1 MSAPDAARP
10 APTSWTSWLA
20 GHDRRMTLLELAPGL
35 LPPGAL
41 VALVLG
47 HDRLST
53 GSATILWV
61 QWLCTVVGLRAA
73 GFFTLFGPVLFYEVI
88 RAARRP
94 RYIIIRT
101 MYACGLLTV

>member
-10 APTSWTSWLA
+10 APTTWTSWLA
-20 GHDRRMTLLELAPGL
+20 GTDRRMTLFELAAGFL
-35 LPPGAL
+35 LLGEL

-53 GSATILWV
+53 ASAVVLWA

-94 RYIIIRT
+94 RYIII
-101 MYACGLLTV
+101 